1 LKRAFNIVYS
11 PVWFWMEF
19 STPYVLIRISLL
31 LSMTDRVNGKDLII
45 TFDLET
51 EKWGP
56 YMQGPPIS
64 LPDDAPQNF
73 KDLGLPTIKQQTL
86 AKLNGSLAV
95 VHGPAPNM
103 DIWILMDLGK
113 GLWVKQYTIQFE
125 QYTNLQYV
133 QPLVI
138 LGDGRVVLH
147 KEDMPFFT
155 DL

>member
-1 LKRAFNIVYS
+1 MGAIYAR
-11 PVWFWMEF
+11 
-19 STPYVLIRISLL
+19 T
-31 LSMTDRVNGKDLII
+31 
-45 TFDLET
+45 
-51 EKWGP
+51 
-56 YMQGPPIS
+56 PIS